1 METRHLR
8 AFLKI
13 ADTGSISRA
22 AESLGL
28 SQPSLSQQ
36 LLRLEDEVG
45 VQLFRRTPRG
55 VIVTEAGRVFQEHA
69 RQILRAESQALEDVR
84 QLRAGAS
91 GQAILAVPPSVARQV
106 GVPLVSLLASESPE
120 ITVRLVE
127 SFTGNIRG
135 WLERGQVDLGLLHDQ
150 GPLRNLSARRLLS
163 EELVLAGPPGT
174 FVEGENVPLDRLRD
188 YPLIAPGPQHG
199 LRQVIEHESARL
211 GAAFRIVQEIDAL
224 GQIVALAAAGQG
236 YAILPRAAAE
246 GLAVASICGGAMRR
260 TLCLVRNPAQVLTH
274 ASVRVED
281 ALVRV
286 MREAI
291 ESGAW
296 AARIE

>member
-45 VQLFRRTPRG
+45 VHLFRRTPRG
-55 VIVTEAGRVFQEHA
+55 VIVTEGASVHT
-69 RQILRAESQALEDVR
+69 SDWPY
-84 QLRAGAS
+84 GAS

>member
-45 VQLFRRTPRG
+45 VQLFRRTARG

-84 QLRAGAS
+84 QLRSGAS
-91 GQAILAVPPSVARQV
+91 GQAILAVPPSIAAQV
-106 GVPLVSLLASESPE
+106 GVPLVSLLAAESPE
-120 ITVRLVE
+120 VTVRLVE

-135 WLERGQVDLGLLHDQ
+135 WLERGMVDLGVLHEH
-150 GPLRNLSARRLLS
+150 GPLRNLSVRRLAS
-163 EELVLAGPPGT
+163 EELVLAGPPGSLAAT
-174 FVEGENVPLDRLRD
+174 SDIPPARLGD
-188 YPLIAPGPQHG
+188 YPLIAPGAQHG
-199 LRQVIEHESARL
+199 LRQVIEHEAARL
-211 GAAFRIVQEIDAL
+211 GGTPRIVQEIDAL
-224 GQIVALAAAGQG
+224 GQIVALVGAGQG
-236 YAILPRAAAE
+236 YAVLPRAAAA
-246 GLAVASICGGAMRR
+246 GLDVASIGGGAMRR
-260 TLCLVRNPAQVLTH
+260 TLCLVRNPSQVLTH
-274 ASVRVED
+274 ASVRIED

-286 MREAI
+286 MRERI
-291 ESGAW
+291 ESGDW
-296 AARIE
+296 AARME

>member
-13 ADTGSISRA
+13 AETRSISRA

-84 QLRAGAS
+84 QLRGGAS
-91 GQAILAVPPSVARQV
+91 GQAILAVPPSLAAQV
-106 GVPLVSLLASESPE
+106 GVPLVRLLREECPE
-120 ITVRLVE
+120 VTVRLVE

-135 WLERGQVDLGLLHDQ
+135 WLERGQVDLGVLHEQ
-150 GPLRNLSARRLLS
+150 GPLRNLTARRLLS
-163 EELVLAGPPGT
+163 EELVLAGPPGA
-174 FVEGENVPLDRLRD
+174 FASGEHVAIARLGEF
-188 YPLIAPGPQHG
+188 PLIVPGAQHG
-199 LRQVIEHESARL
+199 LRQVIDHEVSRL
-211 GAAFRIVQEIDAL
+211 GGRMQVAHEIDAL
-224 GQIVALAAAGQG
+224 GQITALVASGEGFAL
-236 YAILPRAAAE
+236 LPRAATA
-246 GLAVASICGGAMRR
+246 GLSVASIGGGALRR

-286 MREAI
+286 IGERI
-291 ESGAW
+291 ESGEW